1 MVKAIIPNL
10 WKGGNTMETPT
21 TDGVVLIG
29 IFGFAIAIF
38 ITALICFVKIT
49 ISPRDEEEEE
59 WDDEDE
65 DLNPLQISERSEK

>member
-1 MVKAIIPNL
+1 
-10 WKGGNTMETPT
+10 METPT

-38 ITALICFVKIT
+38 IAALVCFVKIT
-49 ISPRDEEEEE
+49 ISPKDDKEEEE